1 MMTFEDYKHTQECFD
16 IYEKLKR
23 QLKNRGFDIS
33 NVSEDDFYD
42 EIENAIEAVND
53 RRHFISNDQK
63 LFEDKYKGIVV
74 RLAICAFAKM
84 GAEGQLAHSENK
96 VSRTY
101 AGASEFPND
110 ILKEIVPLGRIKSI
124 WLI

>member
-63 LFEDKYKGIVV
+63 LFEDKYRGIVV
-74 RLAICAFAKM
+74 RLAICSFAKM

-110 ILKEIVPLGRIKSI
+110 ILKEIVPLGRMKSI
-124 WLI
+124 

>member
-74 RLAICAFAKM
+74 RLAICSFAKM

-110 ILKEIVPLGRIKSI
+110 ILKEIVPLGRMKSI

>member
-110 ILKEIVPLGRIKSI
+110 ILKEIVPLGRMKSI
-124 WLI
+124 

>member
-1 MMTFEDYKHTQECFD
+1 MMTFEHYKHTQECFD

-74 RLAICAFAKM
+74 RLAICSFAKM

-110 ILKEIVPLGRIKSI
+110 ILKEIVPLGRMKSI

>member
-33 NVSEDDFYD
+33 SVSEDDFYD

-74 RLAICAFAKM
+74 RLAICSFAKM

-110 ILKEIVPLGRIKSI
+110 ILKEIVPLGRMKSI
-124 WLI
+124 

>member
-1 MMTFEDYKHTQECFD
+1 MMTFEDYKYTQECFD

-63 LFEDKYKGIVV
+63 LFEDKYRGIVV
-74 RLAICAFAKM
+74 RLAICSFAKM

-110 ILKEIVPLGRIKSI
+110 ILKEIVPLGRMKSI
-124 WLI
+124 

>member
-124 WLI
+124 

>member
-1 MMTFEDYKHTQECFD
+1 MMTFEDYKYTQECFD

-63 LFEDKYKGIVV
+63 LFEDKYRGIVV
-74 RLAICAFAKM
+74 RLAICSFAKM
-84 GAEGQLAHSENK
+84 GAEGQLGHSENK

-101 AGASEFPND
+101 AGASEFPSD
-110 ILKEIVPLGRIKSI
+110 ILKEIVPLGRMKSI
-124 WLI
+124 

>member
-1 MMTFEDYKHTQECFD
+1 MMTFENYKHTQECFD

-74 RLAICAFAKM
+74 RLAICSFAKM

-110 ILKEIVPLGRIKSI
+110 ILKEIVPLGRMKSI
-124 WLI
+124 

>member
-33 NVSEDDFYD
+33 SVSEDDFYD

-74 RLAICAFAKM
+74 RLAICSFAKM

-101 AGASEFPND
+101 AGASEFPSD
-110 ILKEIVPLGRIKSI
+110 ILKEIVPLGRMKSI
-124 WLI
+124 

>member
-1 MMTFEDYKHTQECFD
+1 MMTFEDYKNTQECFD

-74 RLAICAFAKM
+74 RLAICSFAKM

-110 ILKEIVPLGRIKSI
+110 ILKEIVPLGRMKSI
-124 WLI
+124 

>member
-110 ILKEIVPLGRIKSI
+110 ILKEIIPLGRIKSI
-124 WLI
+124 

>member
-33 NVSEDDFYD
+33 KVSEDDFYD

-74 RLAICAFAKM
+74 RLAICSFAKM

-110 ILKEIVPLGRIKSI
+110 ILKEIVPLGRMKSI
-124 WLI
+124 

>member
-1 MMTFEDYKHTQECFD
+1 MKKFITSV
-16 IYEKLKR
+16 
-23 QLKNRGFDIS
+23 DIS

-74 RLAICAFAKM
+74 RLAICSFAKM

-101 AGASEFPND
+101 AGASEFPSD
-110 ILKEIVPLGRIKSI
+110 ILKEIVPLGRMKSI
-124 WLI
+124 

>member
-53 RRHFISNDQK
+53 RRHFISNDQNYLK
-63 LFEDKYKGIVV
+63 INIKG
-74 RLAICAFAKM
+74 L
-84 GAEGQLAHSENK
+84 L
-96 VSRTY
+96 
-101 AGASEFPND
+101 
-110 ILKEIVPLGRIKSI
+110 
-124 WLI
+124 

>member
-74 RLAICAFAKM
+74 RLAICSFAKM

-110 ILKEIVPLGRIKSI
+110 ILKEIVPLGRMKSI
-124 WLI
+124 

>member
-1 MMTFEDYKHTQECFD
+1 MMTFENYKHTQECFD

-110 ILKEIVPLGRIKSI
+110 ILKEIVPLGRMKNI
-124 WLI
+124 

>member
-33 NVSEDDFYD
+33 NVSEDDSYD

-74 RLAICAFAKM
+74 RLAICSFAKM

-110 ILKEIVPLGRIKSI
+110 ILKEIVPLGRMKSI
-124 WLI
+124 

>member
-1 MMTFEDYKHTQECFD
+1 MMTFEHYKHTQECFD

-74 RLAICAFAKM
+74 RLAICSFAKM

-110 ILKEIVPLGRIKSI
+110 ILKEIVPLGRMKSI
-124 WLI
+124 

>member
-74 RLAICAFAKM
+74 RLAICSFAKM
-84 GAEGQLAHSENK
+84 GAEGQLAHSENT

-110 ILKEIVPLGRIKSI
+110 ILKEIVPLGRMKSI
-124 WLI
+124 